1 MYVSMSVPYVSM
13 YACVYVCSMYALC
26 VFKNF
31 ICLFVLLFLVFV
43 FIFICFKFFFG
54 FFWQLESIFRIDI
67 YGNIY
72 LACSQNL
79 FERLIEEEGEWG
91 VLLK

>member
-1 MYVSMSVPYVSM
+1 MYLSMSVPYVSM

-54 FFWQLESIFRIDI
+54 FF
-67 YGNIY
+67 
-72 LACSQNL
+72 
-79 FERLIEEEGEWG
+79 
-91 VLLK
+91 